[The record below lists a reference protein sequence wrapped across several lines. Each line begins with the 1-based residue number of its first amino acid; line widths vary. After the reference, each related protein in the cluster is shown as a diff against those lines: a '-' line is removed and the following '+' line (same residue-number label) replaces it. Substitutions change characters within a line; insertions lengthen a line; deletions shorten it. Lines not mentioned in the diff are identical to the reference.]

1 MLRRR
6 RNTSQCEP
14 TTFSTTM
21 DCFRCQ
27 SLSGMSLEWFLPGCS
42 LLTDPRPT
50 KFPACPRVG
59 VVVDNAVVSTAPF
72 NFHIQEAC
80 TKSGNG
86 APKARNMKARG
97 KREAK
102 RSASPLGR
110 ENNLVQR

>member
-59 VVVDNAVVSTAPF
+59 VVVGNAVVSTAPF
-72 NFHIQEAC
+72 NFHIQEALHR
-80 TKSGNG
+80 KW
-86 APKARNMKARG
+86 
-97 KREAK
+97 K
-102 RSASPLGR
+102 RSAKGAEYESPGQAR
-110 ENNLVQR
+110 SEA